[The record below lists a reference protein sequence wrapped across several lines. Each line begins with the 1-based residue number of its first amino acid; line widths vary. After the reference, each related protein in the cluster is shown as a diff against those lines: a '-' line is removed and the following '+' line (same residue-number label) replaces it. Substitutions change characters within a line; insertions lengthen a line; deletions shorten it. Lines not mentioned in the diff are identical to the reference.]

1 MDNIEEIMEKTAT
14 RAAEATIEKLMAK
27 GLIRIDN
34 RSAIDKTINLLY
46 KYEQLKLS
54 DQPSTLKRVAQ
65 VDVALEQIRD
75 DPFYAIIPLYYF
87 EKETRENIAEYFN
100 VEPECMMMVGDDL
113 RDVQAAKNFGCKSV
127 LITRNDS
134 TPQESEKAPSKNYG
148 QDYTVSGLEE
158 LLEDIL
164 QSE

>member
-100 VEPECMMMVGDDL
+100 VSEKTV
-113 RDVQAAKNFGCKSV
+113 
-127 LITRNDS
+127 TRNRKRLIRQMAVILFSD
-134 TPQESEKAPSKNYG
+134 
-148 QDYTVSGLEE
+148 DVIM
-158 LLEDIL
+158 DIL
-164 QSE
+164 S

>member
-75 DPFYAIIPLYYF
+75 DPFYEIIPLYYF

-100 VEPECMMMVGDDL
+100 VSEKTV
-113 RDVQAAKNFGCKSV
+113 
-127 LITRNDS
+127 TRNRKRLIRQMAVILFSD
-134 TPQESEKAPSKNYG
+134 
-148 QDYTVSGLEE
+148 DVIM
-158 LLEDIL
+158 DIL
-164 QSE
+164 S

>member
-14 RAAEATIEKLMAK
+14 KAAEATIEKLMAK

-75 DPFYAIIPLYYF
+75 DPFYEIIPLYYF

-100 VEPECMMMVGDDL
+100 VSEKTV
-113 RDVQAAKNFGCKSV
+113 
-127 LITRNDS
+127 TRNRKRLIRQMAVILFSD
-134 TPQESEKAPSKNYG
+134 
-148 QDYTVSGLEE
+148 DVIM
-158 LLEDIL
+158 DIL
-164 QSE
+164 S

>member
-14 RAAEATIEKLMAK
+14 KAAEATIEKLMAK
-27 GLIRIDN
+27 GLIRIDH

-100 VEPECMMMVGDDL
+100 VSEKTV
-113 RDVQAAKNFGCKSV
+113 
-127 LITRNDS
+127 TRNRKRLIRQMAVILFSD
-134 TPQESEKAPSKNYG
+134 
-148 QDYTVSGLEE
+148 DVIM
-158 LLEDIL
+158 DIL
-164 QSE
+164 S

>member
-14 RAAEATIEKLMAK
+14 KAAEATIEKLMAK

-100 VEPECMMMVGDDL
+100 VSEKTV
-113 RDVQAAKNFGCKSV
+113 
-127 LITRNDS
+127 TRNRKRLIRQMAVILFSD
-134 TPQESEKAPSKNYG
+134 
-148 QDYTVSGLEE
+148 DVIM
-158 LLEDIL
+158 DIL
-164 QSE
+164 S

>member
-1 MDNIEEIMEKTAT
+1 MDNIEDIMEKTAT

-100 VEPECMMMVGDDL
+100 VSEKTV
-113 RDVQAAKNFGCKSV
+113 
-127 LITRNDS
+127 TRNRKRLIRQMAVILFSD
-134 TPQESEKAPSKNYG
+134 
-148 QDYTVSGLEE
+148 DVIM
-158 LLEDIL
+158 DIL
-164 QSE
+164 S

>member
-14 RAAEATIEKLMAK
+14 KAAEATIEKLMAK

-87 EKETRENIAEYFN
+87 EKATRENIAEYFN
-100 VEPECMMMVGDDL
+100 VSEKTV
-113 RDVQAAKNFGCKSV
+113 
-127 LITRNDS
+127 TRNRKRLIRQMAVILFSD
-134 TPQESEKAPSKNYG
+134 
-148 QDYTVSGLEE
+148 DVIM
-158 LLEDIL
+158 DIL
-164 QSE
+164 S

>member
-14 RAAEATIEKLMAK
+14 RAAEATIEKLMEK
-27 GLIRIDN
+27 GLIRIDH

-100 VEPECMMMVGDDL
+100 VSEKTV
-113 RDVQAAKNFGCKSV
+113 
-127 LITRNDS
+127 TRNRKRLIRQMAVILFSD
-134 TPQESEKAPSKNYG
+134 
-148 QDYTVSGLEE
+148 DVIM
-158 LLEDIL
+158 DIL
-164 QSE
+164 S

>member
-1 MDNIEEIMEKTAT
+1 MDNIEDIMEKTAT
-14 RAAEATIEKLMAK
+14 KAAEATIEKLMAK

-100 VEPECMMMVGDDL
+100 VSEKTV
-113 RDVQAAKNFGCKSV
+113 
-127 LITRNDS
+127 TRNRKRLIRQMAVILFSD
-134 TPQESEKAPSKNYG
+134 
-148 QDYTVSGLEE
+148 DVIM
-158 LLEDIL
+158 DIL
-164 QSE
+164 S

>member
-14 RAAEATIEKLMAK
+14 KAAEATIEKLMAK

-87 EKETRENIAEYFN
+87 EKETRENIAEYFKGTF
-100 VEPECMMMVGDDL
+100 EFTL
-113 RDVQAAKNFGCKSV
+113 
-127 LITRNDS
+127 
-134 TPQESEKAPSKNYG
+134 
-148 QDYTVSGLEE
+148 
-158 LLEDIL
+158 
-164 QSE
+164 

>member
-1 MDNIEEIMEKTAT
+1 MDNIEDIMEKTAT
-14 RAAEATIEKLMAK
+14 KAAEATIEKLMAK

-87 EKETRENIAEYFN
+87 EKETRENIAEFFN
-100 VEPECMMMVGDDL
+100 VSEKTV
-113 RDVQAAKNFGCKSV
+113 
-127 LITRNDS
+127 TRNRKRLIRQMAVILFSD
-134 TPQESEKAPSKNYG
+134 
-148 QDYTVSGLEE
+148 DVIM
-158 LLEDIL
+158 DIL
-164 QSE
+164 S

>member
-14 RAAEATIEKLMAK
+14 KAAEATIEKLMAK

-87 EKETRENIAEYFN
+87 EKETRENISEYFN
-100 VEPECMMMVGDDL
+100 VSEKTV
-113 RDVQAAKNFGCKSV
+113 
-127 LITRNDS
+127 TRNRKRLIRQMAVILFSD
-134 TPQESEKAPSKNYG
+134 
-148 QDYTVSGLEE
+148 DVIM
-158 LLEDIL
+158 DIL
-164 QSE
+164 S

>member
-14 RAAEATIEKLMAK
+14 KAAEATIEKLMAK
-27 GLIRIDN
+27 GLIRIDH

-75 DPFYAIIPLYYF
+75 DPFYEIIPLYYF

-100 VEPECMMMVGDDL
+100 VSEKTV
-113 RDVQAAKNFGCKSV
+113 
-127 LITRNDS
+127 TRNRKRLIRQMAVILFSD
-134 TPQESEKAPSKNYG
+134 
-148 QDYTVSGLEE
+148 DVIM
-158 LLEDIL
+158 DIL
-164 QSE
+164 S

>member
-1 MDNIEEIMEKTAT
+1 MDNIEEIMEKTAI

-27 GLIRIDN
+27 GLIRIDH

-100 VEPECMMMVGDDL
+100 VSEKTV
-113 RDVQAAKNFGCKSV
+113 
-127 LITRNDS
+127 TRNRKRLIRQMAVILFSD
-134 TPQESEKAPSKNYG
+134 
-148 QDYTVSGLEE
+148 DVIM
-158 LLEDIL
+158 DIL
-164 QSE
+164 S

>member
-1 MDNIEEIMEKTAT
+1 
-14 RAAEATIEKLMAK
+14 MAK

-100 VEPECMMMVGDDL
+100 VSEKTV
-113 RDVQAAKNFGCKSV
+113 
-127 LITRNDS
+127 TRNRKRLIRQMAVILFSD
-134 TPQESEKAPSKNYG
+134 
-148 QDYTVSGLEE
+148 DVIM
-158 LLEDIL
+158 DIL
-164 QSE
+164 S

>member
-14 RAAEATIEKLMAK
+14 RAAEATIEKLMSK

-100 VEPECMMMVGDDL
+100 VSEKTV
-113 RDVQAAKNFGCKSV
+113 
-127 LITRNDS
+127 TRNRKRLIRQMAVILFSD
-134 TPQESEKAPSKNYG
+134 
-148 QDYTVSGLEE
+148 DVIMD
-158 LLEDIL
+158 LL
-164 QSE
+164 S

>member
-1 MDNIEEIMEKTAT
+1 MDNIEDIMEKTAT
-14 RAAEATIEKLMAK
+14 KAAEATIEKLMAK
-27 GLIRIDN
+27 GLIRIDH
-34 RSAIDKTINLLY
+34 RSAIDKTINILY

-100 VEPECMMMVGDDL
+100 VSEKTV
-113 RDVQAAKNFGCKSV
+113 
-127 LITRNDS
+127 TRNRKRLIRQMAVILFSD
-134 TPQESEKAPSKNYG
+134 
-148 QDYTVSGLEE
+148 DVIM
-158 LLEDIL
+158 DIL
-164 QSE
+164 S

>member
-14 RAAEATIEKLMAK
+14 KAAEATIEKLMAK

-87 EKETRENIAEYFN
+87 EKETREIIAEYFN
-100 VEPECMMMVGDDL
+100 VSEKTV
-113 RDVQAAKNFGCKSV
+113 
-127 LITRNDS
+127 TRNRKRLIRQMAVILFSD
-134 TPQESEKAPSKNYG
+134 
-148 QDYTVSGLEE
+148 DVIM
-158 LLEDIL
+158 DIL
-164 QSE
+164 S

>member
-54 DQPSTLKRVAQ
+54 DQSSTLKRVAQ

-100 VEPECMMMVGDDL
+100 VSEKTV
-113 RDVQAAKNFGCKSV
+113 
-127 LITRNDS
+127 TRNRKRLIRQMAVILFSD
-134 TPQESEKAPSKNYG
+134 
-148 QDYTVSGLEE
+148 DVIM
-158 LLEDIL
+158 DIL
-164 QSE
+164 S